1 MSEPRFAVGTFMQV
15 LVSIVLLA
23 AALFVI
29 LSKKYDA
36 KAKHW
41 AYATVGLITG
51 FWLKQ

>member
-1 MSEPRFAVGTFMQV
+1 MPGATVGVVMKV
-15 LVSIVLLA
+15 LVSVVILI

-29 LSKKYDA
+29 LSKNYDA

-41 AYATVGLITG
+41 AYGMVGLIMG